1 MQRHDDDTLGHMG
14 QTSSGGSPLL
24 GLLVAAAFTGFLAI
38 LAWLGM
44 IASDLDWTA
53 WLGMVLL

>member
-14 QTSSGGSPLL
+14 QTSSGGSPFL
-24 GLLVAAAFTGFLAI
+24 GLAAVAVFWAFVILLVQF
-38 LAWLGM
+38 AWVVRG
-44 IASDLDWTA
+44 LDWTA